1 MPACPACGNPNADD
15 ARFCSACGERLTP
28 AEAPIPEARKTV
40 TIVFCDVV
48 GSTSLAE
55 GLDAE
60 TWGEIMVR
68 YFDRMRAAL
77 ERHGGSIEKFI
88 GDAVMTVFG
97 LPTAHEDDALRAV
110 RAASEMRASLA
121 ELNEGLEREFGIE
134 IRSRTGIHTGEIV
147 VSGSPDRPMPLGDA
161 ANTAARFEQAAGPGE
176 ILIGDPTYRLVRDA
190 LRVEEVE
197 SLSLKGKAEP
207 VPAYRV
213 LEVLATAHGVARR
226 RGAPMVGR
234 EGELQSLLHALR
246 TAEAERR
253 SRMVTVVG
261 EPGVGKSRLVA
272 EFQEL
277 VTGRTTLL
285 QGRCLPYGE
294 AITFWPLAE
303 ALRGAADIRD
313 DDPRDVALSKLS
325 SLASGDPDQGTVAE
339 VVATAIGLTT
349 GGVSTEE
356 ISWGLR
362 RMLTR
367 LAARGLLVLL
377 IDDLQWAAAAL
388 LNLLEDV
395 VEGLGGVPLL
405 IIGMA
410 RPELLEERTG
420 WPEPHLRLEDLSSDQ
435 GVELIGNLLGGLSV
449 DPVVAGRI
457 AESAGGN
464 PLFVE
469 ELIAMLVDDGSLT
482 RTDGGWASARNLSEL
497 TIPPTLEALL
507 SSRLDRLPREEA
519 STLETASVIGQV
531 FYLGAVAALVVDGMR
546 AELPATIDS
555 LRTRD
560 LVREAPEEFAGERAF
575 GFRHLL
581 IRDAAYGRLPKRRRA
596 DLHEA
601 FASWLEGEVGE
612 RAAEFEEILGY
623 HLEQAYRYR
632 TGLRP
637 ETEEDRGLAARAA
650 LRLASAGR
658 RAMARGDGAAAGALL
673 ERAVALAGAEDG
685 IGVAMMLDLA
695 IALGSAGDLT
705 RAEAILRD
713 AHLRAEANGL
723 AAIGA
728 RIEVE
733 ELRLRLLARPS
744 GVPAEA
750 LERLPALIAILEEEG
765 DDAGLASAGRLM
777 GDVELGNLS
786 AASAT
791 ATFERAL
798 VCAEKAGDG
807 WQASDAR
814 KMLVVIDMWSPTPVD
829 ESVRRI
835 DRIVAS
841 AEGNPL
847 VYATALT
854 SKGLFFAM
862 LGRFD
867 EGRSMLRQGD
877 DLLEDLHQTVW
888 RAAGV
893 QQAARIEL
901 LADDP
906 VGAERVL
913 RPGFETLDAMG
924 ERGYLSTVAA
934 LLAQAL
940 FLQGRL
946 DEAERFAW
954 VSKEAC
960 DESDVISQMLWRQ
973 SQARVLASRGELET
987 AERLAREAVRIG
999 GTTDDIV
1006 GHGEALLDLAEIL
1019 RVADRP
1025 GEAGTA
1031 LEHAIELFKRKGV
1044 VVLEDRARAG
1054 LADLGS

>member
-1 MPACPACGNPNADD
+1 V
-15 ARFCSACGERLTP
+15 CGERFTP
-28 AEAPIPEARKTV
+28 AEAPTVEVRRTV

-77 ERHGGSIEKFI
+77 EHHGGSIEKFI
-88 GDAVMTVFG
+88 GDAVMAVFG

-110 RAASEMRASLA
+110 RAASEMRSSLA

-134 IRSRTGIHTGEIV
+134 IRSRTGVHTGEIV
-147 VSGSPDRPMPLGDA
+147 VSDAPDRPMPLGDA
-161 ANTAARFEQAAGPGE
+161 ANTAARFEQVAGPGE
-176 ILIGDPTYRLVRDA
+176 ILIGGLTYRLVRDA
-190 LRVEEVE
+190 VRVEEVAP
-197 SLSLKGKAEP
+197 LSLKGKAEP

-213 LEVLATAHGVARR
+213 LEVLATAQGVARR
-226 RGAPMVGR
+226 MGAPMVGR
-234 EGELQSLLHALR
+234 REELESLLHALG

-253 SRMVTVVG
+253 CRMVTVVG
-261 EPGVGKSRLVA
+261 GPGVGKSRLVE

-303 ALRGAADIRD
+303 AFRGAADIRD
-313 DDPRDVALSKLS
+313 EDPREVALSKLS
-325 SLASGDPDQGTVAE
+325 SLASGDPDQETVAE
-339 VVATAIGLTT
+339 VVATAIGLTA
-349 GGVSTEE
+349 GGLTTEE
-356 ISWGLR
+356 ISWGFR

-367 LAARGLLVLL
+367 MAAWGPLVLTL
-377 IDDLQWAAAAL
+377 DDLQWAATAL
-388 LNLLEDV
+388 LDLLEDV
-395 VEGLGGVPLL
+395 VEGLSGVPLL
-405 IIGMA
+405 IVAMA
-410 RPELLEERTG
+410 RPELLEGRTG
-420 WPEPHLRLEDLSSDQ
+420 WPEPRLRLDDLSWDQ
-435 GVELIGNLLGGLSV
+435 GLELIGNLLGGLSV
-449 DPVVAGRI
+449 DPVVADRI

-469 ELIAMLVDDGSLT
+469 ELIAMLVDDGSLV
-482 RTDGGWASARNLSEL
+482 RTDGSWSPASDLAALDV
-497 TIPPTLEALL
+497 PPTLEALL
-507 SSRLDRLPREEA
+507 LSRLDGLPRAEA

-531 FYLGAVAALVVDGMR
+531 FYLGAVAALVVDGVR
-546 AELPATIDS
+546 AELSATIDS
-555 LRTRD
+555 LRARD
-560 LVREAPEEFAGERAF
+560 LVRDTLEEFAGERALA
-575 GFRHLL
+575 FRHLL
-581 IRDAAYGRLPKRRRA
+581 IRDAAYRRLPKRRRA
-596 DLHEA
+596 DLHQG

-612 RAAEFEEILGY
+612 RVAEFEEILGY

-632 TGLRP
+632 TGLRS

-673 ERAVALAGAEDG
+673 ERAVALAGTEDRT
-685 IGVAMMLDLA
+685 GVALMLDLA
-695 IALGSAGDLT
+695 IALGSAGNLT
-705 RAEAILRD
+705 RAEAMLRD
-713 AHLRAEANGL
+713 AHLKAGAKGL
-723 AAIGA
+723 ASIGA

-733 ELRLRLLARPS
+733 ELRLRLFVRPA

-750 LERLPALIAILEEEG
+750 LERLPVLIAILEEEG
-765 DDAGLASAGRLM
+765 DDAGLASAWRLT
-777 GDVELGNLS
+777 GDVELTTLS
-786 AASAT
+786 AATAT
-791 ATFERAL
+791 ATLERAL
-798 VCAEKAGDG
+798 VHAERAGDG
-807 WQASDAR
+807 WQASDVR
-814 KMLVVIDMWSPTPVD
+814 KWLVAIDMWSPTPV
-829 ESVRRI
+829 EKSLRRI

-841 AEGNPL
+841 AGGNPL

-854 SKGLFFAM
+854 SRGLFVAM

-867 EGRSMLRQGD
+867 EGRGMSRQGL
-877 DLLEDLHQTVW
+877 DLLEELHQTVW
-888 RAAGV
+888 RAAGA

-906 VGAERVL
+906 IGAERVL
-913 RPGFETLDAMG
+913 RPAFETLDAMG

-946 DEAERFAW
+946 DEAERFAG

-987 AERLAREAVRIG
+987 AKRLAHEAVRIG
-999 GTTDDIV
+999 KTTDDIV

-1019 RVADRP
+1019 RIAGRP
-1025 GEAGTA
+1025 DEAGSA
-1031 LEHAIELFKRKGV
+1031 LQRAIPLFQRKGV

-1054 LADLGS
+1054 LSDLGS

>member
-1 MPACPACGNPNADD
+1 V
-15 ARFCSACGERLTP
+15 CGERITP
-28 AEAPIPEARKTV
+28 AEAPTPEVRKTV
-40 TIVFCDVV
+40 TIIFCDVV

-68 YFDRMRAAL
+68 YFDRMRGAL

-88 GDAVMTVFG
+88 GDAVMAVFG

-110 RAASEMRASLA
+110 RATSEMRASLA
-121 ELNEGLEREFGIE
+121 VLNEGLDREFGIE

-147 VSGSPDRPMPLGDA
+147 VSGAPDRPMPLGDA

-176 ILIGDPTYRLVRDA
+176 ILIGSPTYRLVRDA
-190 LRVEEVE
+190 VRVEEVE
-197 SLSLKGKAEP
+197 PLSLKGKAEP

-226 RGAPMVGR
+226 KGAPMVGR
-234 EGELQSLLHALR
+234 EEELESLLHALR
-246 TAEAERR
+246 IAEAERR
-253 SRMVTVVG
+253 TRMVTVVG
-261 EPGVGKSRLVA
+261 EPGVGKSRLVG

-313 DDPRDVALSKLS
+313 DDPREVALSKLS
-325 SLASGDPDQGTVAE
+325 SLASGDPDQGTVAK
-339 VVATAIGLTT
+339 VVATAIGLTA
-349 GGVSTEE
+349 GGLSTEE
-356 ISWGLR
+356 VSWGFR

-377 IDDLQWAAAAL
+377 LDDLQWAAAAL
-388 LNLLEDV
+388 LDLLEDV

-405 IIGMA
+405 IVGMA

-420 WPEPHLRLEDLSSDQ
+420 WPEPHLRLKDLSSDQ
-435 GVELIGNLLGGLSV
+435 GLDLIGKLLGGLPV
-449 DPVVAGRI
+449 DPVVVGRI

-482 RTDGGWASARNLSEL
+482 RTDGGWASARNLAEL
-497 TIPPTLEALL
+497 TVPPTLEALL
-507 SSRLDRLPREEA
+507 SSRLDGLPRAEA

-546 AELPATIDS
+546 AELSATIDS
-555 LRTRD
+555 LRGRD
-560 LVREAPEEFAGERAF
+560 LVRDAPEEFAGERAL
-575 GFRHLL
+575 GFRHVL

-601 FASWLEGEVGE
+601 FASWLEDEVGE

-632 TGLRP
+632 IGLRQ

-673 ERAVALAGAEDG
+673 ERAVALAGTEDRT
-685 IGVAMMLDLA
+685 GVALMLDLA

-705 RAEAILRD
+705 RAEAMLRD
-713 AHLRAEANGL
+713 AHLRAAGKRL

-733 ELRLRLLARPS
+733 ELRLRLFVRPA

-750 LERLPALIAILEEEG
+750 LERLPALIAILEEED
-765 DDAGLASAGRLM
+765 DDAGLASAWRLM
-777 GDVELGNLS
+777 GDVELTTLN

-791 ATFERAL
+791 ATLERAL
-798 VCAEKAGDG
+798 VHAEKAADG
-807 WQASDAR
+807 WQASDVR
-814 KMLVVIDMWSPTPVD
+814 KWLVAIDMWSPTPVD
-829 ESVRRI
+829 ESLRRI

-841 AEGNPL
+841 AGGNPL
-847 VYATALT
+847 VYATSLT

-862 LGRFD
+862 LGRFE
-867 EGRSMLRQGD
+867 EGRSMSRQGS

-888 RAAGV
+888 RAAGA

-946 DEAERFAW
+946 DEAERLAG

-1006 GHGEALLDLAEIL
+1006 GHGEALVALAEIL
-1019 RVADRP
+1019 RVVDRP

-1031 LEHAIELFKRKGV
+1031 LEYAIELFRRKGV
-1044 VVLEDRARAG
+1044 VVLENRARAG